1 MDGQVHRRARR
12 HQPLEEAGSK
22 GPGPLAQ
29 VQGAHEGSADAH
41 VAAAHLHLDGGVL
54 VHLGGGAAQGGCY
67 EKHPQ
72 LAASEGVDG
81 QPRSCQQAAQI
92 VDAPELAHG
101 VEAAVE
107 DAVAGLKLG
116 QQAPKGLRGGPRL
129 RGKVLRLR
137 PLKVL
142 SQAVQAR
149 RVLSDEQLRREV
161 QGVERPGE
169 GAELRLV
176 QLQAHDLADAELH
189 PVQPHRPVVVQVR
202 QHEEQRQLRRRLGA
216 RFTFTLPTVE
226 QAGYVSPAASARPSS
241 RATRRAEQLRIL
253 AVDDDAQALRY
264 VRDTLMR
271 SGYEPM
277 VTADPG
283 EALRLV
289 EEYKPD
295 LVLLDLVLPGTDGI
309 DLMKDIAERRDV
321 PVIFLSAYGQDK
333 LVARAFDMGA
343 ADYVVKPFSPTEL
356 LARIRAALR
365 RREVPKPS
373 EPYMLGDLTID
384 YDERRVVLA
393 GRPVELTAKEYG
405 TLAEL
410 STNAGRVLT
419 YETLLR
425 RVWGLDADADIRP
438 MRTTINSIR
447 RKLGDAAENPTYVF
461 TQLRVGYRMPKGET
475 QGQLEE

>member
-1 MDGQVHRRARR
+1 MKEPLPPPLHLVAEPGHVLQGDLRLRGHGAAALEGEGLGRLEPHLLPLQRPRRLLGGNRADMDGQVHRRARR

-92 VDAPELAHG
+92 VDALELAHG
-101 VEAAVE
+101 VEAPVE

-116 QQAPKGLRGGPRL
+116 QQSPKGLRGRPRL

-189 PVQPHRPVVVQVR
+189 PVQAHRPVVVQVR
-202 QHEEQRQLRRRLGA
+202 QHEEQGQLRRRLG
-216 RFTFTLPTVE
+216 RGLHRS
-226 QAGYVSPAASARPSS
+226 AGFR
-241 RATRRAEQLRIL
+241 LRGES
-253 AVDDDAQALRY
+253 VLRG
-264 VRDTLMR
+264 LLR
-271 SGYEPM
+271 SG
-277 VTADPG
+277 V
-283 EALRLV
+283 LRLV
-289 EEYKPD
+289 LRSASGDSFKQ
-295 LVLLDLVLPGTDGI
+295 LLQFVRFLCSRVLGRG
-309 DLMKDIAERRDV
+309 RGRC
-321 PVIFLSAYGQDK
+321 SA
-333 LVARAFDMGA
+333 A
-343 ADYVVKPFSPTEL
+343 
-356 LARIRAALR
+356 R
-365 RREVPKPS
+365 RRPWRTGP
-373 EPYMLGDLTID
+373 
-384 YDERRVVLA
+384 
-393 GRPVELTAKEYG
+393 GRGP
-405 TLAEL
+405 
-410 STNAGRVLT
+410 
-419 YETLLR
+419 
-425 RVWGLDADADIRP
+425 P
-438 MRTTINSIR
+438 
-447 RKLGDAAENPTYVF
+447 P
-461 TQLRVGYRMPKGET
+461 P
-475 QGQLEE
+475 